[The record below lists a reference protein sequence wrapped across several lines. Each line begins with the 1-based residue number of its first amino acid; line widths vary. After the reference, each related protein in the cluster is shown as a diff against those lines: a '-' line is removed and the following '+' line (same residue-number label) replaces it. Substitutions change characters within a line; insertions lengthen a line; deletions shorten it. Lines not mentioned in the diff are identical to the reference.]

1 VSSFSSPDVSVI
13 VLISMPSCPTPDA
26 PGSNSELLF
35 FDRHGL
41 WWFRLQAR
49 AEDAAMEMNQ
59 IRYFLAVC
67 EHRNFTHAASASN
80 VSQPS
85 LTTAIRKLEAEL
97 GGDLFVRD
105 RAGCR
110 LTALGKLMEPRL
122 LKIHGETRQAKAEA
136 VRHMRLERVP
146 ITVGVGE
153 TIGQARISAAME
165 RIRARL
171 PQAEIELIVASSAE
185 LLTGLREGAF
195 DFVVTAEKVSEDLYR
210 IDHLYD
216 EDYKVVVSKTHPLSE
231 FPAVSLS
238 TLADTNMLD
247 RPNCEMRDA
256 LHGTCADH
264 GHELYAAYRSNR
276 VDWLLELAR
285 RGSGAVILPATAIPA
300 DIGLVSI
307 PIDGL
312 DISRTVYALRYR
324 HQTTRPETSELISE
338 IARARSK
345 IGQ

>member
-1 VSSFSSPDVSVI
+1 
-13 VLISMPSCPTPDA
+13 
-26 PGSNSELLF
+26 
-35 FDRHGL
+35 
-41 WWFRLQAR
+41 
-49 AEDAAMEMNQ
+49 MEMNQ

-85 LTTAIRKLEAEL
+85 LTTAIKKLEDEL

-110 LTALGKLMEPRL
+110 LTALGKLIQPRL
-122 LKIHGETRQAKAEA
+122 ENIYDETRQAKAEA

-146 ITVGVGE
+146 ISVGVGE
-153 TIGQARISAAME
+153 TIGHSRISAAME

-171 PQAEIELIVASSAE
+171 PQAEIELIVASSSE
-185 LLTGLREGAF
+185 LLAGLRDGDF
-195 DFVVTAEKVSEDLYR
+195 DVVVTAEKVSEDLYR
-210 IDHLYD
+210 LDHPYE
-216 EDYKVVVSKTHPLSE
+216 EDYRVVVSKSHPLSE
-231 FPAVSLS
+231 LNAISLS
-238 TLADTNMLD
+238 TLAETDMLD

-276 VDWLLELAR
+276 VDWLVELAR
-285 RGSGAVILPATAIPA
+285 QGSGAVILPTTAIPA
-300 DIGLVSI
+300 DMGLVSI

-312 DISRTVYALRYR
+312 EISRTVSALRYR
-324 HQTTRPETSELISE
+324 HQATRPETSDLIRE
-338 IARARSK
+338 ITRA
-345 IGQ
+345 QAQ